1 MTWERNDNAYP
12 LLSFFSGVIFL
23 RGRERARRAEVSL
36 VLLLLYFG
44 SFTSF
49 RVNVVLSA
57 MSTNSSLNS
66 EPVER
71 LSTFRHTKHADG

>member
-1 MTWERNDNAYP
+1 M
-12 LLSFFSGVIFL
+12 
-23 RGRERARRAEVSL
+23 SL

>member
-1 MTWERNDNAYP
+1 MIIHIHS
-12 LLSFFSGVIFL
+12 LIFFSGVIFL
-23 RGRERARRAEVSL
+23 RRRELARRAKVSL

-49 RVNVVLSA
+49 RVNVSSA
-57 MSTNSSLNS
+57 MSTNSRLNS

-71 LSTFRHTKHADG
+71 LNTFRHTKHADV

>member
-1 MTWERNDNAYP
+1 M
-12 LLSFFSGVIFL
+12 
-23 RGRERARRAEVSL
+23 SL
-36 VLLLLYFG
+36 VPLLLYFG
-44 SFTSF
+44 SFAAF